1 VSSNIALSLSDGIG
15 IIALANADSKNTVLE
30 DIIAAVALK
39 VFNITSSVSQPDEPS
54 SASSTKR
61 EWYAGVTARANA
73 TSALSPLDLG
83 GTYFNAGYGLAVL
96 CSVLSSSPTC
106 QSVLADFHSVD
117 PSLSSN
123 SNSTDLFASWNG
135 IFSKHIRFTQS
146 NASQYS
152 YLISVGTIY
161 PHGYGK
167 NSTAFS
173 TLSEFA
179 AAEFVVENN
188 TVVGF
193 GVNDIGAVVSVGQVE
208 KESDVWFV
216 KLA

>member
-1 VSSNIALSLSDGIG
+1 VSASISLSLSDGIG
-15 IIALANADSKNTVLE
+15 IIALANADSKDPVLE

-39 VFNITSSVSQPDEPS
+39 AFNTTSQPDEPS
-54 SASSTKR
+54 SSTIKR
-61 EWYAGVTARANA
+61 EWHAGVTTRANT
-73 TSALSPLDLG
+73 TSAFSPLDLG
-83 GTYFNAGYGLAVL
+83 GTYFNTGYDIAVL
-96 CSVLSSSPTC
+96 CSVRSSSPAC

-117 PSLSSN
+117 PSLSP
-123 SNSTDLFASWNG
+123 NSTDLFASWNG
-135 IFSKHIRFTQS
+135 IFNKHIRFTQS

-173 TLSEFA
+173 TLSVYA

-193 GVNDIGAVVSVGQVE
+193 GVNGIDDVVSVGQVE
-208 KESDVWFV
+208 KDSDVWFV
-216 KLA
+216 KVA

>member
-1 VSSNIALSLSDGIG
+1 VSSSIALSLSDGIG
-15 IIALANADSKNTVLE
+15 VIALANADGKNKVLE

-54 SASSTKR
+54 SASPTKR
-61 EWYAGVTARANA
+61 EWHAGLTARANA

-83 GTYFNAGYGLAVL
+83 GTYFNAGYGLTVL
-96 CSVLSSSPTC
+96 CSVVSSSPTC

-123 SNSTDLFASWNG
+123 STDLFASWNG
-135 IFSKHIRFTQS
+135 VFSKHIRFTQS
-146 NASQYS
+146 DASQYS

-179 AAEFVVENN
+179 AAEFVVDNN

-193 GVNDIGAVVSVGQVE
+193 GVNDIGAEVSVGQLE
-208 KESDVWFV
+208 KESEVWFV

>member
-1 VSSNIALSLSDGIG
+1 MSANIALSLSDGIG
-15 IIALANADSKNTVLE
+15 IIVLANADSKDTVLE

-39 VFNITSSVSQPDEPS
+39 VLNTTSSVSQTDESS
-54 SASSTKR
+54 SASPTKR
-61 EWYAGVTARANA
+61 EWHAGVTARANA
-73 TSALSPLDLG
+73 ISARSPLDLG
-83 GTYFNAGYGLAVL
+83 GTYFNAGYDLAVL
-96 CSVLSSSPTC
+96 CSVLSSSPAC

-123 SNSTDLFASWNG
+123 STDLFASWNG
-135 IFSKHIRFTQS
+135 IFDKHIRFTQS

-173 TLSEFA
+173 TLSAFA

-188 TVVGF
+188 MVVGF
-193 GVNDIGAVVSVGQVE
+193 GVNGIDDVVSEGQVE

-216 KLA
+216 KVA